1 LLEKEIMCHLESDAK
16 IAHWPDVKFV
26 LSPTVKVERADNA
39 VGAGA
44 FAATG
49 ITDITKNL
57 INFSGFPV
65 RSEGYGSTSYGT
77 KKEGE

>member
-1 LLEKEIMCHLESDAK
+1 MDDNKVVKPIEKMMNKKMNRKHFL
-16 IAHWPDVKFV
+16 F
-26 LSPTVKVERADNA
+26 A
-39 VGAGA
+39 VGVGA